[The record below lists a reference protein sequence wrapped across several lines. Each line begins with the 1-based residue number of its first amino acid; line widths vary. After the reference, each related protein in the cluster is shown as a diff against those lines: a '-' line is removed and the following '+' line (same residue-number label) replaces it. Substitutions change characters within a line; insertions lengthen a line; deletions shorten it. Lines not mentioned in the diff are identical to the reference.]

1 MKNQTEKTILSS
13 DERRQLKKEAHEL
26 KPVVMVGK
34 LGFTE
39 SLIREIDQAL
49 LTHGLIKIQVQK
61 QHKLNLL
68 PMIEEVVMKTQAEYI
83 ETIGNVVILY
93 RPKHIEDT
101 L

>member
-13 DERRQLKKEAHEL
+13 DEHKQLKKEAHGL
-26 KPVVMVGK
+26 KPVVIVGK
-34 LGFTE
+34 LGFTDAV
-39 SLIREIDQAL
+39 IREIDQAL
-49 LTHGLIKIQVQK
+49 LAHGLIKIQVQR
-61 QHKLNLL
+61 QHKLNLM
-68 PMIEEVVMKTQAEYI
+68 PKIEEVVMKTQAEYI